1 MTIMLMTV
9 FALPTKAAELVVRD
23 FRMLPTDQTAINSA
37 TMKKD
42 QNGRTAALIKIYTRL
57 NETQTYFDNGVM
69 GIVARENKPGQIWLY
84 IPARSQSIQ
93 ITNRNYPPLKYFF
106 EEEIQA
112 GKTYS
117 MQLTAEGKVVNL
129 VANVRN
135 APIYVDGDSA
145 GVSPLE
151 IYLGYGEHEVRA
163 QQGMMIY
170 QGIINITKDG
180 STRFELPMED
190 ESKKYSDVTVT
201 VPGNADIY
209 FEGNKVGV
217 GEWTQRL
224 LGGTYS
230 VEVKKENCENQI
242 VNFLAGWQA
251 YDSGMSGSCALS
263 RLPVGRHQS
272 EHRC

>member
-106 EEEIQA
+106 
-112 GKTYS
+112 
-117 MQLTAEGKVVNL
+117 
-129 VANVRN
+129 
-135 APIYVDGDSA
+135 
-145 GVSPLE
+145 
-151 IYLGYGEHEVRA
+151 
-163 QQGMMIY
+163 
-170 QGIINITKDG
+170 
-180 STRFELPMED
+180 
-190 ESKKYSDVTVT
+190 
-201 VPGNADIY
+201 
-209 FEGNKVGV
+209 
-217 GEWTQRL
+217 
-224 LGGTYS
+224 
-230 VEVKKENCENQI
+230 
-242 VNFLAGWQA
+242 
-251 YDSGMSGSCALS
+251 
-263 RLPVGRHQS
+263 
-272 EHRC
+272 